1 MPSLT
6 TRRLDPHDGNVAPT
20 RVDDGNRAWRLAWR
34 ALYLIARRLGW
45 LVRVLVAVG
54 APSFE
59 DRILELSLVGRRTGR
74 PRPVLVTVIRLRGA
88 WYVGHPNGPA
98 AWLAN
103 LEAAGVVTATLLG
116 SPPVRLRSTPLPVGP
131 EREAVIRATSSQQ
144 LLPARPLYW
153 AARGHILRAGI
164 YHRLELADAEA

>member
-1 MPSLT
+1 M
-6 TRRLDPHDGNVAPT
+6 AAT
-20 RVDDGNRAWRLAWR
+20 RVDDGYLAWR
-34 ALYLIARRLGW
+34 VTWRAFYLVARRFGW
-45 LVRVLVAVG
+45 LVRILVAAG

-98 AWLAN
+98 GWLAN

-116 SPPVRLRSTPLPVGP
+116 SPPVRLRSMPLPLGP
-131 EREAVIRATSSQQ
+131 ERTAVIRATSSEQ
-144 LLPARPLYW
+144 LIPARPLYW